1 MQNTKKT
8 KEYTLKER
16 TGKHNLLLNDIKAEV
31 LEEEVTEPVN
41 RLIIIIMMIMIII
54 MLTVI
59 MIMIM
64 MTMII
69 MMTRRR

>member
-31 LEEEVTEPVN
+31 LEEEVTEPVDG
-41 RLIIIIMMIMIII
+41 LII
-54 MLTVI
+54 I
-59 MIMIM
+59 MIMI
-64 MTMII
+64 
-69 MMTRRR
+69 R